1 MCELDRPNFF
11 YVGTTTR
18 EAHHREREHRE
29 GHGCQWTRRHGFK
42 RMMFAQLIE
51 PGTGSRLEDDLTIA
65 LMSRF
70 GWGAVR
76 GGNLV
81 ATNEAAL
88 RQFLPNALKDLAP
101 TDVLPL
107 HLRPVSKFATEL
119 RRLVDAF
126 KFSSRFHHP
135 NELNTDP
142 FAEPVLGGLPQE
154 EHHVFPAHPAPVALR
169 AQ

>member
-1 MCELDRPNFF
+1 MPYIRIYVCELDRPNFF

-107 HLRPVSKFATEL
+107 HLRPVSQFPAEL
-119 RRLVDAF
+119 GALVN
-126 KFSSRFHHP
+126 RFEMVRGLEHP
-135 NELNTDP
+135 NQLYAD
-142 FAEPVLGGLPQE
+142 
-154 EHHVFPAHPAPVALR
+154 AL
-169 AQ
+169 A

>member
-1 MCELDRPNFF
+1 MGFFGPYIRIYVCELNRPNYF

-18 EAHHREREHRE
+18 EPHHREREHRE
-29 GHGCQWTRRHGFK
+29 GDGCKWTRLHGFK
-42 RMMFAQLIE
+42 RMMFSQLVE

-81 ATNEAAL
+81 ATNEHTL
-88 RQFLPNALKDLAP
+88 HQFLPDVLKNLAP

-107 HLRPVSKFATEL
+107 HLRPVSQLPAEL
-119 RRLVDAF
+119 DALVD
-126 KFSSRFHHP
+126 RFEVVRGLENP
-135 NELNTDP
+135 NQLYAD
-142 FAEPVLGGLPQE
+142 
-154 EHHVFPAHPAPVALR
+154 AL
-169 AQ
+169 A

>member
-1 MCELDRPNFF
+1 MDKKNWMPGPYIRIYVCELDRPDFF

-18 EAHHREREHRE
+18 EAHHREREHRL

-42 RMMFAQLIE
+42 RMMFSQLVV

-76 GGNLV
+76 GGNLT
-81 ATNEAAL
+81 ATDENAL
-88 RQFLPNALKDLAP
+88 RRYLPDALKNLAP

-107 HLRPVSKFATEL
+107 HLRPVS
-119 RRLVDAF
+119 
-126 KFSSRFHHP
+126 
-135 NELNTDP
+135 
-142 FAEPVLGGLPQE
+142 Q
-154 EHHVFPAHPAPVALR
+154 FPAELGALVNR
-169 AQ
+169 FEVVRGLEYPNQLYADALA

>member
-1 MCELDRPNFF
+1 MPYIRIYVCELDRPDFF

-18 EAHHREREHRE
+18 EAHHREREHRL

-42 RMMFAQLIE
+42 RMMFSQLVV

-76 GGNLV
+76 GGNLT
-81 ATNEAAL
+81 ATDENAL
-88 RQFLPNALKDLAP
+88 RRYLPDALKNLAP

-107 HLRPVSKFATEL
+107 HLRPVSQFPAEL
-119 RRLVDAF
+119 GALVN
-126 KFSSRFHHP
+126 RFEVVRGLEHP
-135 NELNTDP
+135 NQLYAD
-142 FAEPVLGGLPQE
+142 
-154 EHHVFPAHPAPVALR
+154 AL
-169 AQ
+169 A

>member
-1 MCELDRPNFF
+1 MDKKNWMPGPYIRIYVCELNRPNFY

-18 EAHHREREHRE
+18 EAHHREREHRL

-42 RMMFAQLIE
+42 RMMFSQLVV

-76 GGNLV
+76 GGNLT
-81 ATNEAAL
+81 ATDENAL
-88 RQFLPNALKDLAP
+88 RRYLPDALKNLAP

-107 HLRPVSKFATEL
+107 HLRPVS
-119 RRLVDAF
+119 
-126 KFSSRFHHP
+126 
-135 NELNTDP
+135 
-142 FAEPVLGGLPQE
+142 Q
-154 EHHVFPAHPAPVALR
+154 FPAELGALVNR
-169 AQ
+169 FEVVRGLEYPNQLYADALA